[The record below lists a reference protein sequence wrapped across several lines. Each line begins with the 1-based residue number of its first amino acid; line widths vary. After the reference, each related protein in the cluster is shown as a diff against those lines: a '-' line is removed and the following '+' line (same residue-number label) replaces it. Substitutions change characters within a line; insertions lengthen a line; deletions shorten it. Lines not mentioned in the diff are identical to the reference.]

1 MMLIYLVIFG
11 SLSSEIY
18 RMAYPESFK
27 ELMDIGETKLNN
39 IKTLLAP
46 TMIGIS
52 YNSIYYYSCCQ
63 IYFNKII
70 TYTNVIYKTTV
81 EWLNYLGLTHKE
93 VHPECIFEIYNN
105 GNLQEKILLYNHID
119 TFDVK
124 LPINEDILYDL
135 ILAYD
140 NNDNIKSIDKIDNIE
155 FPIKCPFSTS
165 DIKFIAIELIYNNIS
180 YPIQLKTDTINYYT
194 VGTILNKNFFKYYLI
209 NVLNIKLAENN
220 LDYKIIIVDHN
231 VNMVE
236 VTPDQSII
244 IKDTNYEIK

>member
-1 MMLIYLVIFG
+1 MMLIYLIIFG

-27 ELMDIGETKLNN
+27 ELMDIGETNLNK
-39 IKTLLAP
+39 IKSILEP
-46 TMIGIS
+46 TILSIS

-63 IYFNKII
+63 IYFNKFV

-93 VHPECIFEIYNN
+93 INPECIFEIYNN
-105 GNLQEKILLYNHID
+105 GNLEEKILLYNYID
-119 TFDVK
+119 NCDLK
-124 LPINEDILYDL
+124 LPINEDNSYDL

-140 NNDNIKSIDKIDNIE
+140 TNNNIKSIDKLHNIE
-155 FPIKCPFSTS
+155 FPIKCPFGTS
-165 DIKFIAIELIYNNIS
+165 DIKFIAVELIYNNIS
-180 YPIQLKTDTINYYT
+180 YPIQLKTDTINYYI
-194 VGTILNKNFFKYYLI
+194 VGTILNKHFFKYYLLNI
-209 NVLNIKLAENN
+209 LNIKLDDNN
-220 LDYKIIIVDHN
+220 IDYKLIIIDNN